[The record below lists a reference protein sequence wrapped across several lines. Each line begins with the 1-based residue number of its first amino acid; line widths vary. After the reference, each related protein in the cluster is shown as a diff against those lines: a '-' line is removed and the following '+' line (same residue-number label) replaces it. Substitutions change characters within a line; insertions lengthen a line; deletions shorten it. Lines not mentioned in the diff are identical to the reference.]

1 MEMTAVTGT
10 YDAKGETLRL
20 DREIL
25 LNSSTGYQ
33 GRLSEA
39 LVDIRNGDVVSDRPV
54 EVKLLQGTLN
64 ANRLTIVN
72 SGEVVRFHGGIVMD
86 MMLNDAAANPKTG
99 TQ

>member
-1 MEMTAVTGT
+1 MTAVTGL

-20 DREIL
+20 DQDIR

-39 LVDIRNGDVVSDRPV
+39 LVDIRKGNVISEHPV

-64 ANRLTIVN
+64 ANRLNIVD
-72 SGEVVRFHGGIVMD
+72 SGDLIRFHGGVVMD
-86 MMLNDAAANPKTG
+86 MMLNQAVPQSKPGA
-99 TQ
+99 Q